1 MEKGKKLLSLLLCLV
16 MVLSF
21 FPTAALAESE
31 GNGVILEDER
41 DHKGEDQ
48 GTIAPE
54 NEEPVGAIHES
65 PEEETPE
72 EPVGEGTLDVPED
85 EEPAEDANGELVRV
99 EFICEPED
107 AVVTVYD
114 PAQLDESGEPTVIDP
129 EEDGTWLLA
138 PGEYLYD
145 AEWRNSA
152 YPPVKRK
159 QIDVFTADIST
170 SRLIIRVIP
179 GKPIYPMDNLPIAN
193 EYNATHQYKRVV
205 LQINWDHIKAV
216 GHQAVS
222 GPCACYALAYCRTLL
237 DGYAHSWTE
246 FNASSSSDPKAAS
259 AGWYLGSYEGYF
271 PSSKEAVYER
281 MYSEILGGKPVVVK
295 VNGSPQHYVAV
306 VGFENVGSTAELSA
320 GNFLIIDPAGST
332 FAAVNMQSAGY
343 DILYQQ
349 SCYQL
354 EYDQSGKTVGFSAKE
369 LIDSSYAGKC
379 TYYPSYL
386 KVTATTSTTV
396 KTQPCS
402 ASTDSS
408 SKDVVTLSKGGTFE
422 VTGMYKNTAGNY
434 WYKGTTSAGKEGYVY
449 SGDFTVSNYRSNI
462 GYSGKAFPSS
472 LTVGKTYPVDWI
484 INSRNLNL
492 NTVDG
497 YIYGGSNYG
506 TVKYHGQ
513 LTGLNSASC
522 SLGGTA
528 LDNALLFNKLDAGSY
543 KMVITATATNYYCTD
558 GKTLQSKTMS
568 ATPISFT
575 FTEVSAGTQTYY
587 LDLNG
592 YLDGESVGSLG
603 EYGTADVYI
612 NGSLD
617 ASGVSD
623 YYKQWPAGTTY
634 EIKNIQATSGHRYNG
649 VYSGSLSGTIGSAT
663 VTVVLSY
670 STYVTP
676 YLSLKSNSLALDTE
690 EKPSETI
697 TIYYNGTID
706 YTITMGYN
714 LSSDCVSA
722 TWGDWVDGGCLIT
735 LTAKQ
740 AGTCTATF
748 RLINYDTDETV
759 CTIDLYITVTS
770 PTYSGQCGDNLIWT
784 LENDGTLS
792 ITGFGDMWDF
802 SYTTSPWYSHRE
814 NVKKVTLTSGATS
827 VGQCAFYDC
836 SNLLSVSLPTS
847 VSSIGRYAFGG
858 CSSLPS
864 ITIPNGVTTLGYGA
878 FCRCSSLKSATIPSS
893 VTSIGDWAFNQCT
906 SLTSITI
913 PSKVTSIG
921 FCAFRECDNLTE
933 INVSEQNN
941 TYASQNGVLYNKAK
955 TTLICCPGGKSGNLV
970 IPSTVKTIYQYSIY
984 RCTSLSAVFI
994 PSSTTEIGENAFR
1007 ECTGLTNIRFEGH
1020 PPSIDSSAFVYVTTT
1035 AYYPGSDSAWTESV
1049 CQNYG
1054 GTITWVPYAT
1064 YTITYNANGGTGA
1077 PAAQTKTHDVALTL
1091 SSTKPTRANASAG
1104 SYTVTLN
1111 ANGGSVS
1118 TDKLTAA
1125 RTTSYSFKNWNT
1137 AANGNGTSYNPGATY
1152 TANAAATLYAQ
1163 WNSSTTTAAVT
1174 LPTPT
1179 RTGYTFMG
1187 WATST
1192 SATSGSTGNYTP
1204 TGNVTL
1210 YAIWKQDQTTDGTL
1224 SLGTAR
1230 GSAGSEV
1237 VLEVKL
1243 DKNPG
1248 IMMLSFR
1255 LDYDKSKLQFLGGE
1269 DGSLTDWT
1277 FSTTGSGALW
1287 DGDKD
1292 YKATGTIVKLRFKI
1306 LDNAK
1311 EGDVVVNFTAVEA
1324 WNYSEREILFGA
1336 NAGKVTISNRI
1347 PGDVTGDGKVNGM
1360 DLVRLRKY
1368 LAGDSVEID
1377 LSNADVT
1384 GDGKVNGMDLI
1395 RLRKFLAGD
1404 TVELK

>member
-1 MEKGKKLLSLLLCLV
+1 MEKGKKLLSLLLCLM

-99 EFICEPED
+99 EFVCDPED
-107 AVVTVYD
+107 TVITVYD
-114 PAQLDESGEPTVIDP
+114 PEQLDENGEPLVIDP

-138 PGEYLYD
+138 PGEYWYD
-145 AEWRNSA
+145 AECEGFVSQEKNKLVVINEDGAASIQVAVALLLIKYCTDDQEMPGWAVGDHGRARDEINA
-152 YPPVKRK
+152 
-159 QIDVFTADIST
+159 TST
-170 SRLIIRVIP
+170 V
-179 GKPIYPMDNLPIAN
+179 MTAN
-193 EYNATHQYKRVV
+193 EFIGYLNIALNRKTKYSNEFPYNVGYYDGTYIYWDCWNLGKTIIATRGSTVNNYTSGT
-205 LQINWDHIKAV
+205 KASAWYDTSI
-216 GHQAVS
+216 GLS
-222 GPCACYALAYCRTLL
+222 DTDGDGLESACGNTL
-237 DGYAHSWTE
+237 
-246 FNASSSSDPKAAS
+246 SSDFSNIVPGEWLFRDNSNGYCYHVGYYIGNGKVIEATS
-259 AGWYLGSYEGYF
+259 DGSY
-271 PSSKEAVYER
+271 
-281 MYSEILGGKPVVVK
+281 
-295 VNGSPQHYVAV
+295 
-306 VGFENVGSTAELSA
+306 NVQVST
-320 GNFLIIDPAGST
+320 
-332 FAAVNMQSAGY
+332 
-343 DILYQQ
+343 
-349 SCYQL
+349 
-354 EYDQSGKTVGFSAKE
+354 
-369 LIDSSYAGKC
+369 IDSSGHSNLRGSAWTWTYHGKVPWIDYSGSGSATHINK
-379 TYYPSYL
+379 TYQSYL
-386 KVTATTSTTV
+386 KVTATKETYV
-396 KTQPCS
+396 KTLPCS
-402 ASTDSS
+402 RETDSNS
-408 SKDVVTLSKGGTFE
+408 DDVTVLAKGDTFE
-422 VTGMYKNTAGNY
+422 VDKLILNDKGNY
-434 WYKGTTSAGKEGYVY
+434 WYHGKTSAGKEGYVY
-449 SGDFTVSNYRSNI
+449 SANFTVSNYRSNI

-984 RCTSLSAVFI
+984 RCTSLSAVVI

-1035 AYYPGSDSAWTESV
+1035 AYYPGSDSAWTENV

-1077 PAAQTKTHDVALTL
+1077 PSAQTKTHDVVLTL
-1091 SSTKPTRANASAG
+1091 STTKPTRANASAG

-1125 RTTSYSFKNWNT
+1125 RTTSYTFKNWNT
-1137 AANGNGTSYNPGATY
+1137 AANGGGTSYNPGASY

-1174 LPTPT
+1174 LPSPT
-1179 RTGYTFMG
+1179 RNGYSFQG
-1187 WATST
+1187 WATS
-1192 SATSGSTGNYTP
+1192 ATATGGSTGNYTP

-1210 YAIWKQDQTTDGTL
+1210 YAIWKQDQTTEGTL

-1269 DGSLTDWT
+1269 DGNLTDWT
-1277 FSTTGSGALW
+1277 FSPTGNGALW

-1311 EGDVVVNFTAVEA
+1311 EGDVTVNLTAVEA
-1324 WNYSEREILFGA
+1324 WNYSEKEIRFGA
-1336 NAGKVTISNRI
+1336 SAGKVTVSSRI

-1360 DLVRLRKY
+1360 D
-1368 LAGDSVEID
+1368 GDSVEID